1 MIAVGISPVS
11 TVYIDVLTV
20 LYDVAIA
27 VITGYIV
34 WFKTDKYMLHCEER
48 NAYKR
53 EQQDYSR
60 YLGRLCIRL
69 RSFRGSDDQLKAFLL
84 ESIEDAPVRSTF
96 RPYREDERPAF
107 LEVGTVLEGV
117 RSLLD
122 DAEIDPNDLKV
133 YADRLARA
141 RIAIVSMR
149 LQQPKTRW
157 LHLFGKPALASTQ

>member
-1 MIAVGISPVS
+1 
-11 TVYIDVLTV
+11 
-20 LYDVAIA
+20 
-27 VITGYIV
+27 
-34 WFKTDKYMLHCEER
+34 MLHREER

-69 RSFRGSDDQLKAFLL
+69 QSFRGSDDQLKAFLL
-84 ESIEDAPVRSTF
+84 ESIEDASVRSTF

-117 RSLLD
+117 SSLLD
-122 DAEIDPNDLKV
+122 DAEIDPNDLIV

-149 LQQPKTRW
+149 LQQPKARW
-157 LHLFGKPALASTQ
+157 LHLFGKPALASGE